1 MNSLSF
7 FGISWAILVHQ
18 VPGRHCDA
26 RWQALMVAPSI
37 TWTCN
42 FFGPGKGFFHQKML
56 LYHDNFGN
64 LSGLNCEQPGSP
76 SFWGLFKKYDQV
88 LDFRIWYFLG
98 IPSQHGT
105 QTMSPGVFK
114 SGDVVHETLGFNQQ
128 NLQSGGYQHLVDSYR
143 NYRNKHNSV
152 SVSWITKIRA
162 KKASNT
168 TTVGSMKFDPTNH
181 TFFFL
186 RKQQRPPL
194 QKNWRILRHGLF

>member
-1 MNSLSF
+1 MQLF
-7 FGISWAILVHQ
+7 WAWE
-18 VPGRHCDA
+18 R
-26 RWQALMVAPSI
+26 
-37 TWTCN
+37 
-42 FFGPGKGFFHQKML
+42 FFHQKML

-181 TFFFL
+181 TFFFWESSSDL
-186 RKQQRPPL
+186 LSKKIGASSVMVCSKCTHPL
-194 QKNWRILRHGLF
+194 FHLLATFPS